1 MPRFPICPGVILII
15 VQSSWKPFQPKL
27 SDLVDP
33 SAFQSFWLSDLSFP
47 KVVSKAWSHNR
58 SLVDSIDTF
67 TKDVAL
73 WNKNSYGNI
82 HAKKKRVLARL
93 YGAQRALS
101 NRPSAPFIK
110 LEKSLHLELETLL
123 DQERDLWTLKSR
135 INWMIQGDRNTSFY
149 HISALARRKRNHI
162 ASVKNS
168 AGDWLTEERD
178 VMEYFRTRFISL
190 YTTSHSKADWGTKKI
205 SSWQIQL
212 SEEDK
217 CSLAEMVS
225 PAEIK
230 EALWSMKAYKAPGPD
245 GLYAGFFQRFWL
257 VVGDSVKEEVMKV
270 FRERKVPEYLN
281 HTLIVLIPK
290 IQGPETIGNYRP
302 ISLRNSVY
310 KIITKVIVARI
321 RPHLDSLIS
330 PL

>member
-67 TKDVAL
+67 TKDAAL
-73 WNKNSYGNI
+73 WNKNSYGDI

-149 HISALARRKRNHI
+149 HISALARRKQNHI

-168 AGDWLTEERD
+168 AGDWLT
-178 VMEYFRTRFISL
+178 
-190 YTTSHSKADWGTKKI
+190 
-205 SSWQIQL
+205 
-212 SEEDK
+212 
-217 CSLAEMVS
+217 
-225 PAEIK
+225 
-230 EALWSMKAYKAPGPD
+230 
-245 GLYAGFFQRFWL
+245 
-257 VVGDSVKEEVMKV
+257 
-270 FRERKVPEYLN
+270 
-281 HTLIVLIPK
+281 
-290 IQGPETIGNYRP
+290 
-302 ISLRNSVY
+302 
-310 KIITKVIVARI
+310 
-321 RPHLDSLIS
+321 
-330 PL
+330 